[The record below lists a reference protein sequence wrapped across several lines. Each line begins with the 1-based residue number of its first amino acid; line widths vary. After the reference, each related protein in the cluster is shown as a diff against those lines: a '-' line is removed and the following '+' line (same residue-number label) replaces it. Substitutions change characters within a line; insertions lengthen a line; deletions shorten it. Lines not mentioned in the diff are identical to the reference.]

1 MAIDATFWVAV
12 SFIIFILALVYLK
25 VPNKINETLSKMIL
39 DIKNEIDESEK
50 LRNESKVLLNNAQSK
65 LEQAKIETKKIQEQA
80 KKDSENLILEMND
93 KFHKSAEIKK
103 NLAQTKISQMKNQ
116 ALKDIKN
123 TSVKIAV
130 DSVKKILSTSVDQ
143 SKLDNL
149 FDKNLEES
157 KELLKK
163 LILKDN
169 FVTFLKNNI
178 NYNNEFNCN
187 WFWFWWFS
195 CCSPP

>member
-1 MAIDATFWVAV
+1 MTIDATFWVAV
-12 SFIIFILALVYLK
+12 SFVIFILALVYLK

-80 KKDSENLILEMND
+80 KKDSENLILEMNE

-163 LILKDN
+163 
-169 FVTFLKNNI
+169 I
-178 NYNNEFNCN
+178 N
-187 WFWFWWFS
+187 S
-195 CCSPP
+195 

>member
-12 SFIIFILALVYLK
+12 SFVIFILALVYLK

-50 LRNESKVLLNNAQSK
+50 LRNESKLLLNNAQSK

-116 ALKDIKN
+116 ALKDNKN

-163 LILKDN
+163 
-169 FVTFLKNNI
+169 I
-178 NYNNEFNCN
+178 N
-187 WFWFWWFS
+187 S
-195 CCSPP
+195 

>member
-103 NLAQTKISQMKNQ
+103 NLAKTKISQMKNQ

-163 LILKDN
+163 
-169 FVTFLKNNI
+169 I
-178 NYNNEFNCN
+178 N
-187 WFWFWWFS
+187 S
-195 CCSPP
+195 

>member
-1 MAIDATFWVAV
+1 MIYLEEVEINTMAIDATFWVAV
-12 SFIIFILALVYLK
+12 SFVIFILALVYLK

-50 LRNESKVLLNNAQSK
+50 LRNESKLLLNNAQSK

-116 ALKDIKN
+116 ALKEIKN

-163 LILKDN
+163 
-169 FVTFLKNNI
+169 I
-178 NYNNEFNCN
+178 N
-187 WFWFWWFS
+187 S
-195 CCSPP
+195 

>member
-65 LEQAKIETKKIQEQA
+65 LEKAKIETKKIQEQA

-116 ALKDIKN
+116 ALKEIKN

-130 DSVKKILSTSVDQ
+130 DSVKKSLSTSVDQ

-163 LILKDN
+163 
-169 FVTFLKNNI
+169 I
-178 NYNNEFNCN
+178 N
-187 WFWFWWFS
+187 S
-195 CCSPP
+195 